1 MLDIK
6 VVDAE
11 IVRPVSLIGVS
22 GHMGSGKDTVGEIIK
37 YLTSPE
43 AIRKGS
49 FSKCKEMGYA
59 YETKWSIEKFA
70 AKLKLVA
77 QILTG
82 VPAYKFED
90 RKFKES
96 EMPSEWNILEQSGR
110 YKTSKPMTYRT
121 FLQRLG
127 TEAMRNGL
135 HTNVWVNAL
144 FADYKK
150 SVVYYPLTEEQIEYN
165 SKQNGPVP
173 SVNQKLD
180 YPNWIITDMRF
191 PNEFDAVKKR
201 GGITIYVHRPDTHSL
216 QSMIGV
222 HESETALDNHQ
233 FDYAIKNHGSIE
245 DLVKAV
251 RDILINERII

>member
-11 IVRPVSLIGVS
+11 IVGPPKLIGVS

-49 FSKCKEMGYA
+49 FSKCKEMGYV
-59 YETKWSIEKFA
+59 YETTWSIEKFA

-90 RKFKES
+90 RKFKDS
-96 EMPSEWNILEQSGR
+96 EMPSEWNVLEQSGR

-121 FLQRLG
+121 LLQKLG
-127 TEAMRNGL
+127 TEAMRNKL
-135 HTNVWVNAL
+135 HNNVWVNAL
-144 FADYKK
+144 FSDY
-150 SVVYYPLTEEQIEYN
+150 SPT
-165 SKQNGPVP
+165 NGI
-173 SVNQKLD
+173 S
-180 YPNWIITDMRF
+180 WCITDMRF

-216 QSMIGV
+216 QSMIEV
-222 HESETALDNHQ
+222 HESETALDNHK
-233 FDYAIKNHGSIE
+233 FDYAIINQGSIE
-245 DLVKAV
+245 DLVKVV
-251 RDILINERII
+251 REILIAERII

>member
-6 VVDAE
+6 VIDAE
-11 IVRPVSLIGVS
+11 IVGPPKLIGVA

-43 AIRKGS
+43 AISKGS
-49 FSKCKEMGYA
+49 FSKCQEMGYV
-59 YETKWSIEKFA
+59 YDTTWSIEKFA

-77 QILTG
+77 QVLTG
-82 VPAYKFED
+82 VPAYRFED

-96 EMPSEWNILEQSGR
+96 EMPSEWNVLEQSGR
-110 YKTSKPMTYRT
+110 YKTNKPMTYRT
-121 FLQRLG
+121 LLQKLG

-144 FADYKK
+144 FSDY
-150 SVVYYPLTEEQIEYN
+150 SPT
-165 SKQNGPVP
+165 NGT
-173 SVNQKLD
+173 S
-180 YPNWIITDMRF
+180 WCITDMRF

-216 QSMIGV
+216 QSMIEV
-222 HESETALDNHQ
+222 HESETALDNHE
-233 FDYAIKNHGSIE
+233 FDYAIINHGSIE
-245 DLVKAV
+245 DLVKVV
-251 RDILINERII
+251 REILIDERII

>member
-1 MLDIK
+1 MLDIN

-11 IVRPVSLIGVS
+11 IVGPPKLIGVS

-49 FSKCKEMGYA
+49 FSKCKEMGYV
-59 YETKWSIEKFA
+59 YDTTWSVEKFA

-77 QILTG
+77 QVLTG

-90 RKFKES
+90 QDFKKL
-96 EMPSEWNILEQSGR
+96 EMPIEWNSLEQSGR
-110 YKTSKPMTYRT
+110 YKTSKSMTYRT
-121 FLQRLG
+121 LLQKLG

-144 FADYKK
+144 FSDYKPFVK
-150 SVVYYPLTEEQIEYN
+150 EWDELGNDTLVEYP
-165 SKQNGPVP
+165 K
-173 SVNQKLD
+173 
-180 YPNWIITDMRF
+180 WCITDMRF

-216 QSMIGV
+216 QSMIEV
-222 HESETALDNHQ
+222 HESETALDNHK
-233 FDYAIKNHGSIE
+233 FDYAIINHGSIE
-245 DLVKAV
+245 DLVKVV
-251 RDILINERII
+251 REILIDERII

>member
-22 GHMGSGKDTVGEIIK
+22 GKIGSGKDTVGEIIK

-43 AIRKGS
+43 AISKGS
-49 FSKCKEMGYA
+49 FSKCREMGYS

-77 QILTG
+77 QVLTG

-121 FLQRLG
+121 LLQRLG

-144 FADYKK
+144 FADYK
-150 SVVYYPLTEEQIEYN
+150 QH
-165 SKQNGPVP
+165 
-173 SVNQKLD
+173 
-180 YPNWIITDMRF
+180 NWIITDMRF

-201 GGITIYVHRPDTHSL
+201 GGITIYVLRPDTHSL

-222 HESETALDNHQ
+222 HESETALDNHK
-233 FDYAIKNHGSIE
+233 FDYAIINHGSIE
-245 DLVKAV
+245 DLVKVV
-251 RDILINERII
+251 RDILIDERII

>member
-6 VVDAE
+6 VIDAE
-11 IVRPVSLIGVS
+11 IVGPPKLIGVA

-43 AIRKGS
+43 AISKGS
-49 FSKCKEMGYA
+49 FSKCQEMGYA
-59 YETKWSIEKFA
+59 YETTWSIEKFA

-77 QILTG
+77 QVLTG
-82 VPAYKFED
+82 VPAYRFED

-96 EMPSEWNILEQSGR
+96 EMPSEWNVLEQSGR

-121 FLQRLG
+121 LLQKLG

-144 FADYKK
+144 FADYKPTVK
-150 SVVYYPLTEEQIEYN
+150 EWDEFGNDTFVEYP
-165 SKQNGPVP
+165 K
-173 SVNQKLD
+173 
-180 YPNWIITDMRF
+180 WCITDMRF

-216 QSMIGV
+216 QSMIEV
-222 HESETALDNHQ
+222 HESETALDNHE
-233 FDYAIKNHGSIE
+233 FDYAIINHGSIE
-245 DLVKAV
+245 DLVKVV
-251 RDILINERII
+251 REILITERII

>member
-11 IVRPVSLIGVS
+11 IVGPPRLVGVS

-43 AIRKGS
+43 AISKGS
-49 FSKCKEMGYA
+49 FSKCKEMGYV
-59 YETKWSIEKFA
+59 YETTWSIEKFA

-90 RKFKES
+90 QEFKKL
-96 EMPSEWNILEQSGR
+96 EMPNEWSIGYGKRLDGTYTDIL
-110 YKTSKPMTYRT
+110 PMTYRE
-121 FLQRLG
+121 FLQKLG
-127 TEAMRNGL
+127 TEAMRDGL

-144 FADYKK
+144 FADYKD
-150 SVVYYPLTEEQIEYN
+150 VYAGSWGQGNHMYE
-165 SKQNGPVP
+165 K
-173 SVNQKLD
+173 
-180 YPNWIITDMRF
+180 PNWIITDMRF

-216 QSMIGV
+216 QSMIEV
-222 HESETALDNHQ
+222 HESETALDNHE
-233 FDYAIKNHGSIE
+233 FDYAIINQGSIE
-245 DLVKAV
+245 DLVKVV
-251 RDILINERII
+251 REILIAERII

>member
-22 GHMGSGKDTVGEIIK
+22 GYMGSGKDTVGEIIK

-49 FSKCKEMGYA
+49 FSKCEEMGYV
-59 YETKWSIEKFA
+59 YDTKWSIEKFA

-90 RKFKES
+90 RNFKES
-96 EMPSEWNILEQSGR
+96 EMPSEWNSLEQSGR

-121 FLQRLG
+121 LLQKLG

-144 FADYKK
+144 FADYKPTQMV
-150 SVVYYPLTEEQIEYN
+150 SSFPPPATEEEYIA
-165 SKQNGPVP
+165 QQG
-173 SVNQKLD
+173 
-180 YPNWIITDMRF
+180 YPKWCITDMRF

-233 FDYAIKNHGSIE
+233 FDYAILNHGGIE
-245 DLVKAV
+245 DLVKVV
-251 RDILINERII
+251 REILINERII

>member
-96 EMPSEWNILEQSGR
+96 EMPSAWNSLEQSGR

-121 FLQRLG
+121 LLQRLG

-144 FADYKK
+144 FADY
-150 SVVYYPLTEEQIEYN
+150 EQH
-165 SKQNGPVP
+165 
-173 SVNQKLD
+173 
-180 YPNWIITDMRF
+180 NWIITDMRF

-201 GGITIYVHRPDTHSL
+201 GGITIYIHRPDTHSL

-245 DLVKAV
+245 DLVKVV

>member
-1 MLDIK
+1 MLDIN
-6 VVDAE
+6 VIDAE
-11 IVRPVSLIGVS
+11 IVGPPKLIGVS

-43 AIRKGS
+43 AISKGS
-49 FSKCKEMGYA
+49 FSKCQEMGYV
-59 YETKWSIEKFA
+59 YDTTWSIEKFA

-77 QILTG
+77 QVLTG

-96 EMPSEWNILEQSGR
+96 EMPSEWNSLEQSGR

-121 FLQRLG
+121 LLQKLG

-144 FADYKK
+144 FSDY
-150 SVVYYPLTEEQIEYN
+150 SPT
-165 SKQNGPVP
+165 NGT
-173 SVNQKLD
+173 S
-180 YPNWIITDMRF
+180 WCITDMRF

-216 QSMIGV
+216 QSMIEV
-222 HESETALDNHQ
+222 HESETALDNHE
-233 FDYAIKNHGSIE
+233 FDYAIINQGSIE
-245 DLVKAV
+245 DLVKVV
-251 RDILINERII
+251 REILINERII

>member
-22 GHMGSGKDTVGEIIK
+22 GYMGSGKDTVGEIIK

-49 FSKCKEMGYA
+49 FSKCNEMGYA
-59 YETKWSIEKFA
+59 YDTIWSIEKFA

-121 FLQRLG
+121 LLQRLG

-144 FADYKK
+144 FADYKNFHTDK
-150 SVVYYPLTEEQIEYN
+150 FSVRQGLVKPE
-165 SKQNGPVP
+165 
-173 SVNQKLD
+173 

-233 FDYAIKNHGSIE
+233 FDYAIINHGSIE
-245 DLVKAV
+245 DLVKVV